1 MEFFQHARLIFSL
14 VPNKG
19 RQVSASFNLPVQF
32 KNCTG
37 ERIAR
42 DDTTFE
48 DEKQMVYLEARSNH
62 FCQFWRGIEAELLRE
77 SLPGKMVQCIEAVF
91 FACLCRYIWS
101 AGDCNGHFR

>member
-1 MEFFQHARLIFSL
+1 M
-14 VPNKG
+14 
-19 RQVSASFNLPVQF
+19 
-32 KNCTG
+32 G

-48 DEKQMVYLEARSNH
+48 DEKRMVYLEARSNH
-62 FCQFWRGIEAELLRE
+62 FCQFWRGMEAEAVPLRE
-77 SLPGKMVQCIEAVF
+77 SLPGKMVQCTEAVF